1 MGVGTSL
8 TPFPGRGFRFVV
20 SVLLLNDNL
29 SVLDSDA
36 TQWLRQPG
44 DVESSPVQA
53 DVLVCIA
60 AHTCSPGDLDQRSLA
75 T

>member
-20 SVLLLNDNL
+20 SVLLLNDTL

-36 TQWLRQPG
+36 TTQWLTQPG
-44 DVESSPVQA
+44 HLESSPVQT
-53 DVLVCIA
+53 DVLVRHA
-60 AHTCSPGDLDQRSLA
+60 D
-75 T
+75 